1 MGVSLPLRVVTSFTG
16 LHSKKGRDLGF
27 FSRAD
32 WEIRVFRNVA
42 SPTRLRL
49 EFLRATGLNLRVNG
63 EVGNPFETKQGNR
76 PSC

>member
-1 MGVSLPLRVVTSFTG
+1 MTLPVVTSSTE
-16 LHSKKGRDLGF
+16 LHSKSGLGIGF